1 MKEKKITFD
10 HSKQELI
17 KPIFPG
23 FNISIFTTTF
33 SPHTYEFINWHWHQ
47 AFQYCYVTE
56 GIIDIK
62 LPRQTYSIKKETV
75 FLLTISRY
83 ISLNKIKVF
92 QPRLTSV

>member
-23 FNISIFTTTF
+23 LIFQF
-33 SPHTYEFINWHWHQ
+33 LQLHFRPHTYEFINWHWHQ

-62 LPRQTYSIKKETV
+62 LPDRHIQ
-75 FLLTISRY
+75 
-83 ISLNKIKVF
+83 
-92 QPRLTSV
+92 

>member
-33 SPHTYEFINWHWHQ
+33 SPHTYEFIN
-47 AFQYCYVTE
+47 
-56 GIIDIK
+56 
-62 LPRQTYSIKKETV
+62 
-75 FLLTISRY
+75 
-83 ISLNKIKVF
+83 
-92 QPRLTSV
+92 